1 MTKAKTN
8 ALDALRALIAERQQ
22 YEQWLATLET
32 KRESTADHVFERVH
46 GDYRSRLERVIA
58 DMRGHSEELQLSITA
73 LSSRLVEVARDEDLR
88 RDALQEAEL
97 RAVVGEYEPAQ
108 WEEMRVEAERE
119 LEKTAGDRESL
130 DNQLAELRGIQ
141 KLSEVGASG
150 AASSASSAS
159 DSDQMRA
166 ESGRA
171 PGMGT
176 SETAGGGGGAAQGST
191 PRSAGN
197 GLATPSTEA
206 RALADDSAV
215 ETLTTSSPSASDAG
229 MRGAP
234 PRRDLGR
241 SATPSEERSS
251 EAGSSSFRA
260 DAAQAVSPA
269 SSSRSSSAPTPSP
282 ATSAR
287 ENASSM
293 STVGTDDG
301 PRGSRAAKGKAS
313 QVAPAPVAAPTGGK
327 AAKAADSR
335 AEQAKTLKCP
345 ECGTPNYPTE
355 WYCERCGGE
364 LATM

>member
-32 KRESTADHVFERVH
+32 KRETTADHVFQRVF
-46 GDYRSRLERVIA
+46 GDYRSRLERVIG
-58 DMRGHSEELQLSITA
+58 DMRGHAEELQLSITA

-150 AASSASSAS
+150 TGSSTTVASESDQARGDSARGAGSDASAAAAGTGASAS
-159 DSDQMRA
+159 
-166 ESGRA
+166 
-171 PGMGT
+171 
-176 SETAGGGGGAAQGST
+176 QGPT

-197 GLATPSTEA
+197 GVATPSTEA
-206 RALADDSAV
+206 RALSDDASV
-215 ETLTTSSPSASDAG
+215 QTLTTSAASPANAG
-229 MRGAP
+229 MRGATP
-234 PRRDLGR
+234 QRDMGR
-241 SATPSEERSS
+241 SPTPSDARSAES
-251 EAGSSSFRA
+251 GSSRRG
-260 DAAQAVSPA
+260 DAAQTSTA
-269 SSSRSSSAPTPSP
+269 SRSSAALPSSSA
-282 ATSAR
+282 ATARQGSSTASAV
-287 ENASSM
+287 EAE
-293 STVGTDDG
+293 DG
-301 PRGSRAAKGKAS
+301 PRGSRAATGRA
-313 QVAPAPVAAPTGGK
+313 APIPPAPVAAPTPGK
-327 AAKAADSR
+327 AAKATDSR